1 MKESPILG
9 EEVGLIVSKAEFYL
23 PAAPLNRTSI
33 IDETSFLK
41 TFWFFQST
49 ILTTTKRVEKKGK
62 K

>member
-49 ILTTTKRVEKKGK
+49 IFVPFRSIYLINP
-62 K
+62 

>member
-33 IDETSFLK
+33 INETSFFK
-41 TFWFFQST
+41 DFFVFSEHYFNHHQKS
-49 ILTTTKRVEKKGK
+49 
-62 K
+62 

>member
-33 IDETSFLK
+33 IDETSFFK
-41 TFWFFQST
+41 DFFVFSEHYFNHHQKS
-49 ILTTTKRVEKKGK
+49 
-62 K
+62 